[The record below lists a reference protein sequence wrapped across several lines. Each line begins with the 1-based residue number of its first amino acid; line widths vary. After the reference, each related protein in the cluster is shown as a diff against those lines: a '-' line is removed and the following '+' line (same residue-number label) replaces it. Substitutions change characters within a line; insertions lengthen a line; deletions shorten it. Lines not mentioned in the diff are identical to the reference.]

1 MQNTAMS
8 LNLASDQK
16 QAYLALC
23 ARLIEVADEHDLR
36 AICQAELRTFLP
48 HQALICGFGHINPHT
63 VSGHRVLS
71 VDFPM
76 EYLETIKQDDGSLFS
91 PLMERWIGSDVPV
104 LFDPENARDVP
115 DDWLALVRAQGLG
128 NIVAH
133 GVRDLESNASSYF
146 NFCGV
151 PGPLTPQHA
160 QLIQLAT
167 PHLHTAL
174 ARVLARKEKA
184 GANLALTPRE
194 KDILSWLYLGKTNWE
209 IGQILGIAE
218 KTVKNN
224 LYAIYQK
231 INVANRTQALV
242 RITELR
248 LF

>member
-1 MQNTAMS
+1 MPLELAPAQN
-8 LNLASDQK
+8 
-16 QAYLALC
+16 QAYLALS
-23 ARLIEVADEHDLR
+23 ARLIDAASEDELR
-36 AICQAELRTFLP
+36 AICQDELRAYLP
-48 HQALICGFGHINPHT
+48 HRALICGFGHINPHT
-63 VSGHRVLS
+63 VSGYRILS
-71 VDFPM
+71 VDFPID
-76 EYLETIKQDDGSLFS
+76 YLEAIKQDDGSLFS
-91 PLMERWIGSDVPV
+91 PLMERWIGSDAPV
-104 LFDPENARDVP
+104 LFDPENASGVP
-115 DDWLALVRAQGLG
+115 DDWLALVREHGLG

-160 QLIQLAT
+160 QLIKLIT

-184 GANLALTPRE
+184 GANLAFTPRE

-209 IGQILGIAE
+209 IGQILGISE

>member
-1 MQNTAMS
+1 MPFALGQ
-8 LNLASDQK
+8 DQL
-16 QAYLALC
+16 QSYL
-23 ARLIEVADEHDLR
+23 RLSTDLIDVADEDQLR
-36 AICQAELRTFLP
+36 AICRTELRTFLP
-48 HQALICGFGHINPHT
+48 HHALICGFGHLNPHT

-76 EYLETIKQDDGSLFS
+76 DYLDAIKQDDGSLFS
-91 PLMERWIGSDVPV
+91 PLMERWISGDAPV
-104 LFDPENARDVP
+104 LFDPDEPSTVP
-115 DDWLALVRAQGLG
+115 AEWLALARAHQLG

-133 GVRDLESNASSYF
+133 GVRDLHSNASSYF

-151 PGPLTPQHA
+151 PGPLTPLHA
-160 QLIQLAT
+160 RCIKLIT

-174 ARVLARKEKA
+174 ARILAHKEQT
-184 GANLALTPRE
+184 GAHVAFTPRE
-194 KDILSWLYLGKTNWE
+194 TEILSWLYLGKTNWE
-209 IGQILGIAE
+209 IGQIIGISE

-231 INVANRTQALV
+231 LNVGNRTQALA